1 MINNTNTVDRL
12 YALVKYMLYSS
23 KQNKYSDKKP
33 LTFLIQNVKRD
44 RENNLNALIFYKHL
58 TFSFLNKVDFETAFF
73 S

>member
-1 MINNTNTVDRL
+1 
-12 YALVKYMLYSS
+12 MLYSS